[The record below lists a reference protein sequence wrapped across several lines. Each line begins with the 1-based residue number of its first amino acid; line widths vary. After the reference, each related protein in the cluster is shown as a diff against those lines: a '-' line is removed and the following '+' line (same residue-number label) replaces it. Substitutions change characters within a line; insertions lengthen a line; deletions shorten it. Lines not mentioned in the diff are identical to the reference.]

1 MKLLPEAITE
11 AIEALSDLPGIGTRS
26 AERLVFSLLK
36 NESGLEKK
44 IGNALCE
51 LKSLVKEC
59 DNCCHLAEESLC
71 PICSNNDRSDAEICV
86 VESPMDV
93 LALERTHAFRGKYH
107 VLHGVISPLDRVKAE
122 DIRMKELLNR
132 VLKTPP
138 TEIIIALPGTTEA
151 EATAMFLADQLKQ
164 LGCPTK
170 ITRLARGIPSG
181 GDLDYLDA
189 GTLSRA
195 MMDRREL

>member
-1 MKLLPEAITE
+1 MKLLPETITN

-36 NESGLEKK
+36 NKTGLEKK
-44 IGNALCE
+44 IGNSLHD
-51 LKSLVKEC
+51 LKKNIHECSL
-59 DNCCHLAEESLC
+59 CCHFAEGVLC
-71 PICSNNDRSDAEICV
+71 PICKNEDRSNMEICV

-107 VLHGVISPLDRVKAE
+107 VLHGVISPIDRVRAE
-122 DIRMKELLNR
+122 DIRIEELLNR
-132 VLKTPP
+132 VLQTPP

-151 EATAMFLADQLKQ
+151 EATSLFLANQLQ
-164 LGCPTK
+164 QIGYTAK
-170 ITRLARGIPSG
+170 ISRLARGIPSG

-189 GTLSRA
+189 GTLCRA
-195 MMDRREL
+195 ILDRREV